1 MEVRKM
7 QYLNSLHET
16 SSVKNM
22 LNLFVIYPV
31 GWWRTANFQ
40 NKLVNGR
47 CISDSNYKNNFKMLQ
62 SQIPMDTPEIKYQLC
77 PFSMHS
83 CINAVHE
90 NDHECVPHNAIYFK
104 EGENGKE

>member
-1 MEVRKM
+1 
-7 QYLNSLHET
+7 
-16 SSVKNM
+16 
-22 LNLFVIYPV
+22 
-31 GWWRTANFQ
+31 
-40 NKLVNGR
+40 
-47 CISDSNYKNNFKMLQ
+47 MLQ